1 MIVLDASALVAALVL
16 AGEEGTALRA
26 RLVGE
31 DAHAPHLVDV
41 EVLSATR
48 RLVRAGELVPTQ
60 ADRVVDGLRRWPLH
74 RHPHGP
80 LLGRVHELRDSVS
93 TYDAVYIALAEI
105 AGATLV
111 TCDGRLA
118 RAHGHR
124 AVVEHHAL

>member
-1 MIVLDASALVAALVL
+1 VIVLDASALVAALVVT
-16 AGEEGTALRA
+16 GEDGTALRA
-26 RLVGE
+26 RLVGD

-41 EVLSATR
+41 EVMSATR
-48 RLVRAGELVPTQ
+48 RLVRARELAPAQ
-60 ADRVVDGLRRWPLH
+60 ADRVVDGLRRWPLQ

-80 LLGRVHELRDSVS
+80 LLGRMHQLRDSVS

-105 AGATLV
+105 VGATLI

-124 AVVEHHAL
+124 AVVEHHAV